1 MCGPSLK
8 SSKATPQKNDK
19 RSVRTRTAKRIFF
32 CPAAAAERDRA
43 ALRERSRSTNSTN
56 DQLRT
61 KEPRKVSSEV
71 RGVAGIVGS
80 PQAQAYAADRVRCER
95 YIRGKALVARAT
107 NALLSIDIH
116 PQTRWAQATKL
127 RNAINS
133 KLSTIRREQLLL
145 DALGADGWQGS
156 RCVCTS
162 PAREGERRDR
172 CCWCVLTAWSRW
184 RERCACAAVRD
195 MFPPRRSS
203 APRRPS
209 SPPRYAPHELMGFAQ
224 RTQ

>member
-1 MCGPSLK
+1 MTTLAPSSDRASCGRSFGRARRGEGREPRTELRRVRDADIMCGPSLK

-116 PQTRWAQATKL
+116 LKL
-127 RNAINS
+127 VGR
-133 KLSTIRREQLLL
+133 
-145 DALGADGWQGS
+145 
-156 RCVCTS
+156 
-162 PAREGERRDR
+162 
-172 CCWCVLTAWSRW
+172 
-184 RERCACAAVRD
+184 
-195 MFPPRRSS
+195 
-203 APRRPS
+203 RRPS
-209 SPPRYAPHELMGFAQ
+209 CATPSTASSPPSAASSCCWTR
-224 RTQ
+224 